1 MHTSAELAG
10 RLNRRFSLPATEGGG
25 GFSKAPPSPPRAQAM
40 LAHEGLGGAS
50 KKQSFLATVR
60 YICLIVYYKIS
71 T

>member
-25 GFSKAPPSPPRAQAM
+25 FFKRPPPPPRAQAM

-60 YICLIVYYKIS
+60 YLCLIVYYKIS

>member
-25 GFSKAPPSPPRAQAM
+25 FSKAPPPRAQAM